1 MSHMLDTD
9 TCIYLMTDRDTLKQQ
24 NILAK
29 LESID
34 PGEPVYLSS
43 IVVSELSYGAQK
55 GRWRKANM
63 ALLQNFLMD
72 FQVAPFDE
80 RAAHACGEIRAELE
94 KKGKPIG
101 PMDTLIAAH
110 AASLGMTVVTH
121 NVREFSRVPG
131 LKVEDWTA

>member
-1 MSHMLDTD
+1 MSYMLDTD

-63 ALLQNFLMD
+63 SLLQSFLMD
-72 FQVAPFDE
+72 FQVVPFDE
-80 RAAHACGEIRAELE
+80 RAAHACGEIHAELE

-101 PMDTLIAAH
+101 PMYTLIAAH